1 MKILVTGGSGY
12 IGSHTIVEILAQ
24 GHEVVV
30 LDNLSNSSLSAL
42 KSVEILTEVK
52 LIRGLSKMG
61 RYVFIEGDIRDRKLV
76 NKIFSTNSIDAVLH
90 FAGLKAVGESVYEP
104 IRYYDNNIVGSIIL
118 FDEMKKANV
127 KKLIFSS
134 SAAVYGLPDTVPI
147 TEKFSTGI
155 ISNPYA
161 RSKLIIEDILKDIYN
176 AESDW
181 KIALLRYFNP
191 AGAHPS
197 GLIGENPNGIPNN
210 LVPYICQVA
219 SGQIDKLKIFG
230 NDYPTIDGTGV
241 RDYIHVVDL
250 AKGHISALNFIKN
263 SNSTLEIFNLGTGQG
278 TSVLEVVKAFENASG
293 KKIPY
298 EFVDRRS
305 GDVSECWASTKYA
318 ESTLGW
324 KAKYSIKKMCE
335 HSWLWKKNHHK
346 SSTA

>member
-1 MKILVTGGSGY
+1 M
-12 IGSHTIVEILAQ
+12 
-24 GHEVVV
+24 
-30 LDNLSNSSLSAL
+30 
-42 KSVEILTEVK
+42 
-52 LIRGLSKMG
+52 
-61 RYVFIEGDIRDRKLV
+61 
-76 NKIFSTNSIDAVLH
+76 
-90 FAGLKAVGESVYEP
+90 
-104 IRYYDNNIVGSIIL
+104 
-118 FDEMKKANV
+118 
-127 KKLIFSS
+127 
-134 SAAVYGLPDTVPI
+134 
-147 TEKFSTGI
+147 
-155 ISNPYA
+155 
-161 RSKLIIEDILKDIYN
+161 
-176 AESDW
+176 
-181 KIALLRYFNP
+181 
-191 AGAHPS
+191 
-197 GLIGENPNGIPNN
+197 IGENPNGIPNN